1 MTTSIPHKVSA
12 LRAAEQLDSTRD
24 KLELHLISFQ
34 PLSQHLPLHLRS
46 ALPLLTAPFRPQ
58 HHPPLPCSTVVR
70 RTAPFSKRPL
80 PPLYST
86 SPYLFFP
93 LHAPFLRSAC
103 MPPPQHCF
111 PTSTSASDHPALITN
126 KVAPPINPTTSG
138 FCVTLVPLPGSVPF
152 LFKPVS
158 TES

>member
-24 KLELHLISFQ
+24 KLFLTACHLIPTLLPTLPPSP
-34 PLSQHLPLHLRS
+34 PLCSTSSYSPFHLSSAVQWCATPPLFRNAPSLHSTVLPRTSSSLYMLPSS
-46 ALPLLTAPFRPQ
+46 ALQL
-58 HHPPLPCSTVVR
+58 
-70 RTAPFSKRPL
+70 
-80 PPLYST
+80 
-86 SPYLFFP
+86 SP
-93 LHAPFLRSAC
+93 C

-126 KVAPPINPTTSG
+126 KVAPPINPTISG
-138 FCVTLVPLPGSVPF
+138 FCVTLVLLPGSVPF